1 MSGHLTLNTGA
12 CSDTFTAAGQTG
24 KNPPAICG
32 TNTGYHMYVEFGT
45 AATDSITLTNTWL
58 AAGLTTPKQYNILA
72 RQIPCSAKYR
82 APRDCVQY
90 FTGVTGNVQSYNF
103 QGNTML
109 HSQTY
114 NNCIRTEKGY
124 CKIQWKES
132 SSTAPDPFQV
142 GAGTTI
148 DGTACTEFINIPNL
162 SPDGVL
168 PIPVPAGEV
177 QYQNEN
183 CGSGFGIPNTVSA
196 PTAVPITLT
205 SAQQPFLLGVYT
217 ATTDTSA
224 RTSTGF
230 NLDYTQMP
238 C

>member
-1 MSGHLTLNTGA
+1 
-12 CSDTFTAAGQTG
+12 
-24 KNPPAICG
+24 
-32 TNTGYHMYVEFGT
+32 
-45 AATDSITLTNTWL
+45 
-58 AAGLTTPKQYNILA
+58 
-72 RQIPCSAKYR
+72 
-82 APRDCVQY
+82 
-90 FTGVTGNVQSYNF
+90 
-103 QGNTML
+103 ML

-205 SAQQPFLLGVYT
+205 CKQLINGTLYSCCTDCFNHKAFS
-217 ATTDTSA
+217 ATTVESIKNATI
-224 RTSTGF
+224 
-230 NLDYTQMP
+230 
-238 C
+238 

>member
-1 MSGHLTLNTGA
+1 
-12 CSDTFTAAGQTG
+12 
-24 KNPPAICG
+24 
-32 TNTGYHMYVEFGT
+32 
-45 AATDSITLTNTWL
+45 
-58 AAGLTTPKQYNILA
+58 
-72 RQIPCSAKYR
+72 
-82 APRDCVQY
+82 
-90 FTGVTGNVQSYNF
+90 
-103 QGNTML
+103 ML

-205 SAQQPFLLGVYT
+205 CKQLINGTLYSCCTDCFNHKAFS
-217 ATTDTSA
+217 ATTVESIKMQQFEDSFGGGSFCTYFW
-224 RTSTGF
+224 GKQNP
-230 NLDYTQMP
+230 NLHVLVQILCSGVLDD
-238 C
+238 